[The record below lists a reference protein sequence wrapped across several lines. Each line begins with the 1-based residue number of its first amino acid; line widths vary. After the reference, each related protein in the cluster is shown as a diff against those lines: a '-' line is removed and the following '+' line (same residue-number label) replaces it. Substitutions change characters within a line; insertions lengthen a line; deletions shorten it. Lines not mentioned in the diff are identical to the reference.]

1 MLIAGMNALKDAIAE
16 NEGLVQQVSNLPADL
31 LDNPAPRDF
40 LTDVLVPADQD
51 FLNTL
56 G

>member
-1 MLIAGMNALKDAIAE
+1 MRGSRVQAVSALPT
-16 NEGLVQQVSNLPADL
+16 NL
-31 LDNPAPRDF
+31 LDVPAPRDF

-51 FLNTL
+51 FLSTL